1 MTVDQIKAV
10 GISLSMSDDMTELYV
25 NAALEWLAANTTFP
39 YDPENPPEEL
49 PANVKL
55 FIIKFSESMSM
66 NDGITS
72 ESIEGLSQSFADT
85 GSRLTAVWQLANMLL
100 SEYMPSSVKAVQTR
114 KLWT

>member
-1 MTVDQIKAV
+1 MTIDQIKAV

-55 FIIKFSESMSM
+55 FIAKFSESMSM
-66 NDGITS
+66 NQGVTS

-85 GSRLTAVWQLANMLL
+85 GSRLTGVWQLANMLL
-100 SEYMPSSVKAVQTR
+100 SEYMPSSVAAVQTR
-114 KLWT
+114 KLWK

>member
-1 MTVDQIKAV
+1 MNTERIKAL
-10 GISLSMSDDMTELYV
+10 GISLDMPDDLAELYV

-39 YDPENPPEEL
+39 YDPDDPPENL

-66 NDGITS
+66 NDGVTS

-100 SEYMPSSVKAVQTR
+100 SEYMPSSVAAVQTR
-114 KLWT
+114 KLWK